1 MAPDE
6 NGFWVSNLLQWWWT
20 SHYGPVPHSS
30 RSKPFWHNH
39 SSKRATRRVLKKPAS
54 FPQAILNSSQG
65 QCLPIPW
72 RSRRLWYAY
81 RSDLRLK
88 LFLSLRCRMHTIF
101 WCKRVKVSL
110 PRSATE
116 GLKRWILPE
125 ILHPNGLL
133 IGPVTWTLIYL
144 FLIFCQHTPVNL
156 VCRLNHHC
164 YPVATQLLPKQI
176 LKLHHKSINHWTATL
191 PGCYP
196 ERYSQFKPL
205 LYMYSCNFHVVMD
218 RLRALLA
225 HNLGTEAPKL
235 FALERFT
242 VEIAPHFFCRAVFN
256 Q

>member
-1 MAPDE
+1 MISTQDTFAL
-6 NGFWVSNLLQWWWT
+6 FSTVIR
-20 SHYGPVPHSS
+20 YF
-30 RSKPFWHNH
+30 PF
-39 SSKRATRRVLKKPAS
+39 TRLCWRNRP
-54 FPQAILNSSQG
+54 
-65 QCLPIPW
+65 
-72 RSRRLWYAY
+72 RSRRRSLIARRDSIYRFLEDLVGYGMPIGSALW
-81 RSDLRLK
+81 LE
-88 LFLSLRCRMHTIF
+88 LFLSLWCCMHTIF
-101 WCKRVKVSL
+101 WWCISGDKRVKVSL

-191 PGCYP
+191 SGCYP

>member
-1 MAPDE
+1 M
-6 NGFWVSNLLQWWWT
+6 
-20 SHYGPVPHSS
+20 
-30 RSKPFWHNH
+30 
-39 SSKRATRRVLKKPAS
+39 
-54 FPQAILNSSQG
+54 
-65 QCLPIPW
+65 
-72 RSRRLWYAY
+72 
-81 RSDLRLK
+81 
-88 LFLSLRCRMHTIF
+88 
-101 WCKRVKVSL
+101 SL

-116 GLKRWILPE
+116 GLRRWILPE

-205 LYMYSCNFHVVMD
+205 LYMYSCNFHVVWIVYEPCSPII
-218 RLRALLA
+218 L
-225 HNLGTEAPKL
+225 APKHL
-235 FALERFT
+235 NFSPWRGLLWKSPHISSVEQCSINRFPFST
-242 VEIAPHFFCRAVFN
+242 WSVRKK
-256 Q
+256 